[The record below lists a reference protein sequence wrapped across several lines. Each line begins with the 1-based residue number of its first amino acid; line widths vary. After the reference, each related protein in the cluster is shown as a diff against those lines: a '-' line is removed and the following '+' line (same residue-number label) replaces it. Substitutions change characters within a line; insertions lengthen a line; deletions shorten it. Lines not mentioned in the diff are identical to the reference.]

1 MTCAGNVPGWCEIA
15 GALCSP
21 RNSVGAPTAT
31 HSTAPASP
39 PAPAVV
45 VPSQESSLEPV
56 SAECRAAGWQHQI
69 GSQKS
74 LPQFL
79 LSSPHQ
85 LGESHLTPL
94 KTHCTSK
101 GRSPNQNKQATQ
113 TGSVSA
119 RVLSAALKMQKLIKA
134 GYLGCEVL
142 EQTNKMHITGISV
155 CKEFSLY
162 SKSTRVPNSDLRD
175 KLSAG
180 GQLQRPSVFTDGYH
194 GKWHL
199 HSAHSEYVRS
209 EVSDTKHFPSSWNW
223 ELSLDFL
230 L

>member
-1 MTCAGNVPGWCEIA
+1 MITPNWEPEK
-15 GALCSP
+15 
-21 RNSVGAPTAT
+21 
-31 HSTAPASP
+31 PASVPAFFSP
-39 PAPAVV
+39 PTLMP
-45 VPSQESSLEPV
+45 
-56 SAECRAAGWQHQI
+56 W
-69 GSQKS
+69 
-74 LPQFL
+74 
-79 LSSPHQ
+79 
-85 LGESHLTPL
+85 ESHLTPL
-94 KTHCTSK
+94 KTHWTSK
-101 GRSPNQNKQATQ
+101 GRSPNQNEQATQ

-142 EQTNKMHITGISV
+142 EQTNKMRITGICV

-162 SKSTRVPNSDLRD
+162 SKSTRVPNSDFRD
-175 KLSAG
+175 RLSAQ
-180 GQLQRPSVFTDGYH
+180 GQLHRPSMFTDGYH

-199 HSAHSEYVRS
+199 HSADSEYVRS